1 MDEKKRETSRIV
13 FWDNLKF
20 SLILLVVVGHFAEQ
34 YINQVC
40 LRAYLFLY
48 IHFICR
54 YLYIY
59 QECFIKMKK

>member
-34 YINQVC
+34 YIKSG
-40 LRAYLFLY
+40 LFKS
-48 IHFICR
+48 IFIF
-54 YLYIY
+54 IY
-59 QECFIKMKK
+59 TEPHSHMKKNVPHIYTHF